1 MTAPGAGLLAA
12 GSTETALAFIEIGV
26 VALGLALLARLAG
39 RLGITAVPLYLLAGL
54 MFGEG
59 GVVQLDVSESFI
71 SLTAEI
77 GVLLLLFTLGLE
89 YSDTELREGLRTG
102 VPTGVVDMVRN
113 ATPGVL
119 AGLALGWS
127 PLAAVLLGGATWISS
142 SGVVSKV
149 LNDLGR
155 VGFRE
160 TPAILTRSSSRTSRW
175 RSTCRSSPR

>member
-1 MTAPGAGLLAA
+1 MTAPGTGLVAA
-12 GSTETALAFIEIGV
+12 GSAETALAFIEIGA

-59 GVVQLDVSESFI
+59 GIVQLNVSESFI

-89 YSDTELREGLRTG
+89 YSDVELREGLRTG
-102 VPTGVVDMVRN
+102 VPTGVVDMVLN

-119 AGLALGWS
+119 AGTLERPQPRLIGDLSKSNASVPIQLQTLFRW
-127 PLAAVLLGGATWISS
+127 LVICTKLFVRIAVHLLYH
-142 SGVVSKV
+142 
-149 LNDLGR
+149 L
-155 VGFRE
+155 RE
-160 TPAILTRSSSRTSRW
+160 GKTPIPDHL
-175 RSTCRSSPR
+175 